1 MPKLHELQEARAAA
15 VAAMRA
21 LSDKA
26 ETEKRDLT
34 AAEDTEFATFKTTL
48 ADLDKKI
55 GRAQTLADAER
66 SAPAIVHGRV
76 GDGQFEER
84 ARDFSVV
91 KCIRST
97 LPSHEGGNID
107 IGFEREISSE
117 VARRSGRQY
126 EGFAVPDQYFHV
138 EKRTLLVGSSAAD
151 LIPNPHR
158 ADLFIDML
166 RAKLVCA
173 TLGAT
178 YLDGL
183 VGTPIDIPRQT
194 GSGTAQW
201 VAEDG
206 SLSETDAAFDDV
218 NLAPKTVGS
227 VTSFSRRT
235 MLNASPSIEA
245 IVRADLASTIANAI
259 DSKAMTGT
267 GSSNT
272 PTGITSAGATAGGGG
287 AVLTYA
293 EVLAYPTLIDAAN
306 ALGGSLGWAIN
317 PHVAKVLRSTLV
329 ASSTDSRMIMEGPN
343 QLVGYPAQT
352 TTALAGNPTG
362 PVAGTI
368 IFGNWADLLIASWAG
383 GLDIL
388 VNPFET
394 TAYLKGRILVRAM
407 KDVDV
412 AVRHAESFVFQT
424 DITV

>member
-1 MPKLHELQEARAAA
+1 MKLHELQEARAAA
-15 VAAMRA
+15 VAEMRA
-21 LSDKA
+21 TLEKSEA
-26 ETEKRDLT
+26 EKRDLT
-34 AAEDTEFATFKTTL
+34 ADEDGKHNTLRATI

-66 SAPAIVHGRV
+66 SAPAIVHGKL

-97 LPSHEGGNID
+97 LPTHEGGSVD
-107 IGFEREISSE
+107 IGFEREISQE
-117 VARRSGRQY
+117 VARRSGRSY

-151 LIPNPHR
+151 LVPNVHR
-158 ADLFIDML
+158 PDLFIDML

-206 SLSETDAAFDDV
+206 SLSETDLTVDDV

-245 IVRADLASTIANAI
+245 IVRADLAATIASAI
-259 DSKAMTGT
+259 DAKAMIGT
-267 GSSNT
+267 GASNT

-287 AVLTYA
+287 AVLTFA

-306 ALGGSLGWAIN
+306 ALGGSLGWALN

-329 ASSTDSRMIMEGPN
+329 ASSTDSRMIMEGPGA
-343 QLVGYPAQT
+343 LVGYPAQT
-352 TTALAGNPTG
+352 TMALPGNPTG

-368 IFGNWADLLIASWAG
+368 IFGNWADLIIASWAG

-388 VNPFET
+388 ANPFES
-394 TAYLKGRILVRAM
+394 TAYLKGRILIRAM

-412 AVRHAESFVFQT
+412 AVRHAASFVFQD

>member
-34 AAEDTEFATFKTTL
+34 AAEDTEFGTLKTTI

-55 GRAQTLADAER
+55 GRAQALADAER
-66 SAPAIVHGRV
+66 SAPAIVHGKI

-97 LPSHEGGNID
+97 LPTHEGGNID
-107 IGFEREISSE
+107 IGFEREISTE
-117 VARRSGRQY
+117 VARRSGRAY

-138 EKRTLLVGSSAAD
+138 EKRTLTVASGAAD
-151 LIPNPHR
+151 LVPNVHR
-158 ADLFIDML
+158 PDLFIDML

-206 SLSETDAAFDDV
+206 SLSETDATFDDV

-227 VTSFSRRT
+227 VTSYSRRT

-245 IVRADLASTIANAI
+245 IVRADLAATIANAI
-259 DSKAMTGT
+259 DAKAMTGT
-267 GSSNT
+267 GASNT
-272 PTGITSAGATAGGGG
+272 PTGITAAGATAGGGG
-287 AVLTYA
+287 AVLTFA
-293 EVLAYPTLIDAAN
+293 EVLAYPTLVDAAN
-306 ALGGSLGWAIN
+306 ALGGSLGWALN

-343 QLVGYPAQT
+343 ALAGYPAQT
-352 TTALAGNPTG
+352 TNALPGNPTG

-368 IFGNWADLLIASWAG
+368 IFGNWADLIIASWAG

-388 VNPFET
+388 VNPYES

-412 AVRHAESFVFQT
+412 AVRHAASFVFQD

>member
-1 MPKLHELQEARAAA
+1 MKLHELQEARATA
-15 VAAMRA
+15 VTNMRA
-21 LSDKA
+21 LADLA

-34 AAEDTEFATFKTTL
+34 VDEETKFGQFKTTL

-55 GRAQTLADAER
+55 GRAQVLADAER
-66 SAPAIVHGRV
+66 SAPAIVHGRL

-97 LPSHEGGNID
+97 LPSHEGGNVD
-107 IGFEREISSE
+107 MGFEREISAE
-117 VARRSGRQY
+117 VARRSGRTY

-151 LIPNPHR
+151 LVPNVHR
-158 ADLFIDML
+158 PDLFIDML

-173 TLGAT
+173 SLGAT

-245 IVRADLASTIANAI
+245 IVRADLAATIANAI

-267 GSSNT
+267 GASNT

-287 AVLTYA
+287 AVLTFA
-293 EVLAYPTLIDAAN
+293 EVLAYPTLVDAAN
-306 ALGGSLGWAIN
+306 ALGGSLGWALN

-343 QLVGYPAQT
+343 ALVGYPAQT
-352 TTALAGNPTG
+352 TTALPGNPTG

-388 VNPFET
+388 ANPFES

-412 AVRHAESFVFQT
+412 AVRHAASFVFQD